1 MLFYNDY
8 PLPLLGWG
16 KLRNRFLPDKG
27 KIMTQAIFKA
37 TIIAA
42 AAVFFAIFV
51 AVVVPP
57 LIAQPDVV
65 GAFAAG
71 FVNPYAS
78 GYSSD
83 VLACWVILAAWI
95 AYEAKA
101 LGIRHGWICALLGI
115 IPGVAVG
122 FALYLL
128 LRMRQLKAG

>member
-1 MLFYNDY
+1 MSSTLF
-8 PLPLLGWG
+8 
-16 KLRNRFLPDKG
+16 KV
-27 KIMTQAIFKA
+27 

-42 AAVFFAIFV
+42 AAIFLAIFLFIV
-51 AVVVPP
+51 APP
-57 LIAQPDVV
+57 VFASGDLV

-95 AYEAKA
+95 AYEAKT
-101 LGIRHGWICALLGI
+101 LDIRHGWLCALLGI

-128 LRMRQLKAG
+128 IRMRQLGEREEAA